1 MQNRLYIT
9 TAIDYVNGAPH
20 MGHAF
25 EKIYTDA
32 IARGHRMLGYDV
44 RFQVG
49 TDEHGTKI
57 YQSAKENQMDTQEYV
72 DMNAKKFESL
82 KEKLNL
88 SFDVFVRTSDKEK
101 HWPSVQALWK
111 KLAEAGTL
119 EKRKYTGLYCSG
131 CEAFIPEKD
140 LVDGKCP
147 THEKAPE
154 KIEEENYFF
163 KLSEF
168 QKEIKAWIE
177 NGSIVPD
184 FRAKEILN
192 VIENG
197 LHDVSFSRPRTSLPW
212 GVDVPNDPDQVMYVW
227 CDALTNYISTL
238 GYGTSDESEFEKW
251 WNDAKIVHVIGKD
264 ILRFH
269 TAIWPGMLSAAKVRK
284 PDHVLVHG
292 FITSEGKK
300 MSKSL
305 GNVVDPIRFAEENS
319 IDTLRWYLLSEVPM
333 GQDGDFSQTRFNEKY
348 SGELANTI
356 GNLCS
361 RVGMMCEKNLEGT
374 LSGEINQTVQ
384 KLGQD
389 LFAQTKVLEEFDIHH
404 YAENVRAHFAKLN
417 AETERLAPWSLAKNG
432 QAEELQN
439 ALTSLAQGVYWGA
452 VALAPLMPDIAGKI
466 LAQFDEV
473 VPETFEQG
481 RAKKIKTMRKGGI
494 LFPRLEK

>member
-1 MQNRLYIT
+1 MQKRLYIT

-32 IARGHRMLGYDV
+32 LARGHRLLGYEV
-44 RFQVG
+44 RFQTG

-57 YQSAKENQMDTQEYV
+57 FQSAKASGMETQEYV
-72 DMNAKKFESL
+72 DLNAEKFQNL
-82 KEKLNL
+82 KTKLNL
-88 SFDVFVRTSDKEK
+88 SFDVFVRTSDKK
-101 HWPSVQALWK
+101 NHWPSVQALWN
-111 KLAEAGTL
+111 KLVEANTL
-119 EKRKYTGLYCSG
+119 EKRKYTGLYCAG
-131 CEAFIPEKD
+131 CEAFVLEKD

-147 THEKAPE
+147 IHEKAPE

-163 KLSEF
+163 KLSQF
-168 QKEIKAWIE
+168 QNIIKEWIE
-177 NGSIVPD
+177 NGSIVPN

-192 VIENG
+192 VIEEG

-212 GVDVPNDPDQVMYVW
+212 GVDVPNDPAQVMYVW

-238 GYGTSDESEFEKW
+238 GYGTINTSEFEKW
-251 WNDAKIVHVIGKD
+251 WNKAKIVHVIGKD

-269 TAIWPGMLSAAKVRK
+269 TAIWPGMLTAAGIKK

-305 GNVVDPIRFAEENS
+305 GNVVDPLKILENNS
-319 IDTLRWYLLSEVPM
+319 LDTLRWYLLSEVPM
-333 GQDGDFSQTRFNEKY
+333 GQDGDFSQTRFDEKY

-361 RVGMMCEKNLEGT
+361 RIGMLCEKNLEKLNGKI
-374 LSGEINQTVQ
+374 LPEIQ
-384 KLGQD
+384 KLGEN
-389 LFAQTKVLEEFDIHH
+389 LLAQTKLLEEFEVHK
-404 YAENVRAHFAKLN
+404 YAEMVRAHFAELN
-417 AETERLAPWSLAKNG
+417 AETERLAPWTLAKNG
-432 QAEELQN
+432 QTEALRD

-452 VALAPLMPDIAGKI
+452 VALAPLLPETANKI
-466 LAQFDEV
+466 LAQFDAKL
-473 VPETFEQG
+473 PASFEE
-481 RAKKIKTMRKGGI
+481 AKNYQVELMRKGEI